1 MPGSRVDNPLDECW
15 AVDLGTTN
23 TVVARCRGM
32 EASPVHLGDVCI
44 EEPIEHTPMI
54 PSQLFFDAPDRWH
67 VGALVPAA
75 LELERDIHL
84 GRLTPVARSWKRALG
99 REATKPVA
107 QCGGRLITARQCAA
121 AFLRT
126 VVGLAGD
133 EAQRLSGR
141 TAASEGFFARL
152 LRLFRRPEPPI
163 RDLVI
168 TAPVESFDS
177 YRAEL
182 HCIARD
188 LGVRRFRTLDEPV
201 AAALGYG
208 VDLGAPKTLL
218 IVDFGGGT
226 LDIAVV
232 EVGLEPVA
240 GTAGYRRA
248 RVYAAGGIDIGGE
261 TVDEWLTDLAC
272 DQAGG
277 VPDMVRG
284 MLRAK
289 AEAVKIELSAA
300 ALSTDCAEFR
310 VAGISPVR
318 ITRGQFEG
326 MLRAKRLYDRVSE
339 LTDKVLDEAAVANA
353 PGVEETLLV
362 GGSTQLPG
370 VAEILQTRMGR
381 DKVRA
386 WSPFRSVAV
395 GAALFGAGRS
405 VDQIIHHDY
414 AVRLFDHG
422 ARRPE
427 YELLVS
433 RGSRYPARAGE
444 TRYYTLQNGQTELTL
459 AICEVGLAGRRRVN
473 WQERASGHRYWTPTA
488 IEERECVYVLNEGD
502 AIPIRPPGVAGRT
515 RLRVDFT
522 VDDDRYL
529 CATVHD
535 LQLKR
540 DLRTAER
547 VVRMR

>member
-1 MPGSRVDNPLDECW
+1 MARPRSDEHPDECW
-15 AVDLGTTN
+15 AIDLGTTN
-23 TVVARCRGM
+23 TVVARCCGTD
-32 EASPVHLGDVCI
+32 ASPVHLGDVCV
-44 EEPIEHTPMI
+44 EEPIEYTPII
-54 PSQLFFDAPDRWH
+54 PSQLYFDAPDRWH
-67 VGALVPAA
+67 VGAHVRAA

-84 GRLTPVARSWKRALG
+84 GKLTPVARSWKRALG

-107 QCGGRLITARQCAA
+107 QCGGRTITARQCAA

-133 EAQRLSGR
+133 EAERLSWR
-141 TAASEGFFARL
+141 AALSEGFFARL
-152 LRLFRRPEPPI
+152 LRLFRKPEPSI

-182 HCIARD
+182 YGIVRD
-188 LGVRRFRTLDEPV
+188 LRVRRFRTLDEPV

-232 EVGLEPVA
+232 EVGIEPVA
-240 GTAGYRRA
+240 GAAGHRRA
-248 RVYAAGGIDIGGE
+248 RVYAAGGLDVGGE

-272 DQAGG
+272 SEAGG
-277 VPDMVRG
+277 VRDLVRG
-284 MLRAK
+284 TFRAK
-289 AEAVKIELSAA
+289 AEAAKIELSAA
-300 ALSTDCAEFR
+300 ALSTDSAEFR
-310 VAGISPVR
+310 VAGMPPVR
-318 ITRGQFEG
+318 ITRKQFED
-326 MLRAKRLYDRVSE
+326 MLRQKGLYDRIGD
-339 LTDKVLDEAAVANA
+339 LTDQVLAEAAAANA
-353 PGVEETLLV
+353 PPVEETLLV

-370 VAEILQTRMGR
+370 VAEVLQARMGR

-422 ARRPE
+422 AKRPE
-427 YELLVS
+427 YELLVA

-444 TRYYTLQNGQTELTL
+444 TRHYTLQNGQTELTL
-459 AICEVGLAGRRRVN
+459 AICEVGLAGRKQAH
-473 WQERASGHRYWTPTA
+473 WQERAGGHRYWTPTA

-502 AIPIRPPGVAGRT
+502 AIPIRPPGVAGQT

-522 VDDDRYL
+522 VDEDRYL

-535 LQLKR
+535 LRLKR
-540 DLRTAER
+540 DLRTNER